1 MKHSV
6 QELNDIAKEA
16 RRVTMKCIAS
26 LGKGHVGG
34 ALDIVDALTVLYY
47 EEMNIDPANP
57 KMAGRDRLV
66 LSKGHGGPGL
76 YAILALKGFFDMK
89 EIYTLN
95 KPGTMLPSHCDRNK
109 TPGVDMTTGSLG
121 QGTSLAVGM
130 AMGDMLKGFDSRTFL
145 IVGDGEA
152 NEGQVWEAAM
162 FTAAKKI
169 TSLTWLIDNN
179 KKQLDGYTKDV
190 LNPFDFEEKFRSF
203 GFEAISIDGNDV
215 EQLENALTRRP
226 IDKPIAIILNTVK
239 GKGVEEVENTMG
251 NHSMTPPPEAFD
263 RWLAELH
270 QKLEAAEKGV

>member
-95 KPGTMLPSHCDRNK
+95 KA
-109 TPGVDMTTGSLG
+109 
-121 QGTSLAVGM
+121 SLAEALVDHVAGLDRPH
-130 AMGDMLKGFDSRTFL
+130 AKL
-145 IVGDGEA
+145 IVET
-152 NEGQVWEAAM
+152 
-162 FTAAKKI
+162 F
-169 TSLTWLIDNN
+169 
-179 KKQLDGYTKDV
+179 
-190 LNPFDFEEKFRSF
+190 FELPRS
-203 GFEAISIDGNDV
+203 GPV
-215 EQLENALTRRP
+215 RRRRHG
-226 IDKPIAIILNTVK
+226 A
-239 GKGVEEVENTMG
+239 
-251 NHSMTPPPEAFD
+251 
-263 RWLAELH
+263 R
-270 QKLEAAEKGV
+270 